1 MKKNK
6 KVTKKQLNIKSKKTI
21 ILISAIL
28 VLLITAIT
36 IPITIVQN
44 KIKREKP
51 TELFT
56 WKVIGAW
63 YENTEYQILCTV
75 YSENGI
81 DWVKTPEGNTINGMD
96 KDLITFDYSV
106 LADKDYNFEIKEK
119 DKDETTTKT
128 VRKDLNEY
136 SLINGVYAN
145 EPNLAGF
152 NSNYTR
158 YMIYKDGHMR
168 ARPMDKR
175 YNGLL
180 RMV

>member
-6 KVTKKQLNIKSKKTI
+6 KVTKKQLNIKSQKTI
-21 ILISAIL
+21 TLISVILILL
-28 VLLITAIT
+28 VVTIT

-75 YSENGI
+75 YSKSGI
-81 DWVKTPEGNTINGMD
+81 DWVKTPDGNTINGLN
-96 KDLITFDYSV
+96 KDLITFDYSI

-128 VRKDLNEY
+128 VRKDLSEY
-136 SLINGVYAN
+136 SLIDGVYAN

>member
-6 KVTKKQLNIKSKKTI
+6 KTTKKQLNRKSQKTI
-21 ILISAIL
+21 TLISVILILL
-28 VLLITAIT
+28 VAAIT
-36 IPITIVQN
+36 IPITIIQN

-56 WKVIGAW
+56 WKVVGAW

-81 DWVKTPEGNTINGMD
+81 DWVKTPDGNTINGMN

-119 DKDETTTKT
+119 GKDETTIKT
-128 VRKDLNEY
+128 VHKEISGY
-136 SLINGVYAN
+136 TLINGVYAN